1 MPSGALRVHAKRRE
15 AIKAVKFESILYM
28 WRGRDGSL
36 RWLRAL
42 APCVLG
48 PAAGCG
54 KRGRSPCDRFLRFV
68 PRKRGLWDRGCL
80 VSAGWGATLPL
91 PGRLGCESSRFE
103 TRKCASW
110 GLASGLEG
118 DSQGP
123 RIGPVPQTAFSWQKM
138 RFLIA
143 GLRGDSCPGKSR
155 TRAQADVRSWDWRQG
170 PRHVAGP
177 GWLGSV
183 PVALAAGTVKGA
195 GAQRGYG
202 ARGGH
207 ISRAAK
213 KARAAGRP
221 AARANE
227 VCACAGK
234 LAGRAL

>member
-1 MPSGALRVHAKRRE
+1 M
-15 AIKAVKFESILYM
+15 
-28 WRGRDGSL
+28 
-36 RWLRAL
+36 

-80 VSAGWGATLPL
+80 VRAGWGATLPL

-143 GLRGDSCPGKSR
+143 GLRGDGCPGKSR
-155 TRAQADVRSWDWRQG
+155 TRAQAGVRSWDWRQG
-170 PRHVAGP
+170 PRRVAGF

-183 PVALAAGTVKGA
+183 PVALAAGTGERVRSSKRLRSQRRPYQPRCQKGA
-195 GAQRGYG
+195 GSRKTDRPRERGLCVCGKTCRKSAIQR
-202 ARGGH
+202 
-207 ISRAAK
+207 
-213 KARAAGRP
+213 P
-221 AARANE
+221 
-227 VCACAGK
+227 
-234 LAGRAL
+234 